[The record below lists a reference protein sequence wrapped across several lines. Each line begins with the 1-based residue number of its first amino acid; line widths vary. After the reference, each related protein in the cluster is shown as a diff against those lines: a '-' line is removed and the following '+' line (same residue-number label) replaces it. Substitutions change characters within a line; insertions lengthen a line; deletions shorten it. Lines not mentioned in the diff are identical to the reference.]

1 MTSPEPERIPPSRR
15 TPETDDFPTGPAIG
29 EVFPDFTLRNQRNEP
44 VHLADARAGQK
55 ALVVFQRSA
64 RW

>member
-1 MTSPEPERIPPSRR
+1 MTSPEPERTPPTRR
-15 TPETDDFPTGPAIG
+15 SPDTDDFPTGPAIG
-29 EVFPDFTLRNQRNEP
+29 EVFPDFTLRNQRNEA
-44 VHLADARAGQK
+44 VNLATARAGQK

>member
-1 MTSPEPERIPPSRR
+1 MTTEQPARTPPTQRMPEPE
-15 TPETDDFPTGPAIG
+15 DFPTGPAVG
-29 EVFPDFTLRNQRNEP
+29 EVFPDFTLHNQHNEA
-44 VHLADARAGQK
+44 VNLNDARGGQK

>member
-1 MTSPEPERIPPSRR
+1 M
-15 TPETDDFPTGPAIG
+15 PETEDFPTGPAVG
-29 EVFPDFTLRNQRNEP
+29 EVFPDFTLRNQRNEA
-44 VHLADARAGQK
+44 VNLTAARAGHK